1 MNKKK
6 DTYHHGNLKHD
17 LINAGLKIINEEGIE
32 RLSLRKAAA
41 MCGVSHAAPQSHFK
55 DKEEFVD
62 AIKKQV
68 AEEFTEA
75 MQKAL
80 DENLERKHLIDDFG
94 IAYIR
99 FFENNPDYLIFIIN
113 QKDIDIRISKDKV
126 YDSTYAPFQIFQKN
140 SSEVLLAAGIP
151 QTEIS
156 RIIIRL
162 WAIAYGLSA
171 ITVMKG
177 FHYEGDWMDMVNS
190 IINGGTI

>member
-1 MNKKK
+1 M
-6 DTYHHGNLKHD
+6 LF
-17 LINAGLKIINEEGIE
+17 
-32 RLSLRKAAA
+32 RS
-41 MCGVSHAAPQSHFK
+41 
-55 DKEEFVD
+55 
-62 AIKKQV
+62 
-68 AEEFTEA
+68 EEFTEA

-151 QTEIS
+151 QIEIS

-177 FHYEGDWMDMVNS
+177 FHYEGDWMDMVSS
-190 IINGGTI
+190 IINGGRI